1 MTKKQKNVLFKW
13 GATLIAIFTA
23 LILFVPLLPVSDE
36 AVLEETSWFKFVDWF
51 AKLNDHF
58 QQNAL
63 VYILAL
69 VLIGG
74 LVLFYRKKR

>member
-1 MTKKQKNVLFKW
+1 MTKKQKNSIFKW
-13 GATLIAIFTA
+13 GASLVAAFIA

-36 AVLEETSWFKFVDWF
+36 AVLEGTSWAKFVEWF

-74 LVLFYRKKR
+74 LVLFYRKRR